1 MNLKRKAFLLIAC
14 ISLFNCLN
22 LIQDTFAKYSSD
34 VNTSTNISI
43 AKWNILVN
51 NKDVKSNSNFSNS
64 VVAVFTGNENTNDG
78 VIAPTAEGYFDV
90 VINANN
96 VDVAFGMNMDVAV
109 SKDSAVKDLIITGYS
124 VNNGPI
130 TNLNT
135 SSYTI
140 SSNIS
145 HLDKVR
151 IYAYRFYV
159 KWDDSENSTMSNEED
174 TNTTINSGKA
184 KFDIVASFIQS
195 ANK

>member
-1 MNLKRKAFLLIAC
+1 MNFRQKAFLLIAC

-43 AKWNILVN
+43 AKWNILINNNDIKN
-51 NKDVKSNSNFSNS
+51 NKDFSNS

-90 VINANN
+90 VVNVSN
-96 VDVAFGMNMDVAV
+96 VDVSYKMNMDIGV
-109 SKDSAVKDLIITGYS
+109 SNDSAVRDLVITGYS

-140 SSNIS
+140 SSNVS
-145 HLDKVR
+145 HLDTVR
-151 IYAYRFYV
+151 IYTYRFYV
-159 KWDDSENSTMSNEED
+159 KWDDSENSTMSNAED

-184 KFDIVASFIQS
+184 KFDIVASFIQN
-195 ANK
+195 AN